1 MSHDEEDEFARQG
14 IVTILQSSGSETVD
28 GEHQV
33 RVAIEHRFQNARV
46 EVHCPARIVERRLAA
61 LVARGLVGAALEE
74 QLDRLLVAQTAS
86 AMEQRVPGLVTR
98 HHVAAGLIQ
107 SLLHQRT
114 PALAQGGH
122 QDAVATLFVRAQRR
136 QGDAPRA
143 PARGWIPQAMLRH
156 MSGDRR
162 MVGGTEQ
169 GGWG

>member
-14 IVTILQSSGSETVD
+14 IVTILQGSGSETVD

-86 AMEQRVPGLVTR
+86 AMEQRVC
-98 HHVAAGLIQ
+98 
-107 SLLHQRT
+107 
-114 PALAQGGH
+114 PALLLTIGEGLDLA
-122 QDAVATLFVRAQRR
+122 RAY
-136 QGDAPRA
+136 
-143 PARGWIPQAMLRH
+143 IYY
-156 MSGDRR
+156 
-162 MVGGTEQ
+162 
-169 GGWG
+169 